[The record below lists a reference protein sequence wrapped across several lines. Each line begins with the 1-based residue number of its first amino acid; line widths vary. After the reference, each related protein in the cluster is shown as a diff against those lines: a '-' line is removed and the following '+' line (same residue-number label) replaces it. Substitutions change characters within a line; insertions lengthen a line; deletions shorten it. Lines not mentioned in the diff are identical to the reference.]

1 MAWNRPSFLRRTTS
15 AISTRCWYWRLQ
27 FPCYLH
33 GGNRCHAREGEH
45 REHAIF
51 ATTPCASAHPSDPAA
66 ALLALGATVRTSGRQ
81 FPLADLYRLPT
92 ADNRS
97 LTTLEP
103 GEFRAVTLDPLPSN
117 QRITVTVHSAGAPI
131 DVYAILEADEKA
143 ALKVAE
149 ESLRSNKPPTNVV
162 DGRPKVND
170 TSFTVQVAAK
180 SGLSVL
186 LINGSTKKADVS
198 ITMVGR

>member
-1 MAWNRPSFLRRTTS
+1 MRVLIRS
-15 AISTRCWYWRLQ
+15 RCWLV
-27 FPCYLH
+27 
-33 GGNRCHAREGEH
+33 
-45 REHAIF
+45 IV
-51 ATTPCASAHPSDPAA
+51 
-66 ALLALGATVRTSGRQ
+66 LLAAGCAKTNLDKTV
-81 FPLADLYRLPT
+81 
-92 ADNRS
+92 
-97 LTTLEP
+97 TLEP